1 MLDLLRQRRSIR
13 KFTDKKIETE
23 KINILKEALVRSP
36 TSKNSKPWTFI
47 FVEDKEMLRKLSR
60 SKPHGSSFLS
70 GAPLGIVICG
80 DSEKSDVWVEDC
92 SIASIIVQLAAQ
104 SIGLGSCWIQIRKRQ
119 YNDTR
124 SSEAYI
130 QGLLGIPE
138 NRHVESVIAI
148 GYPAHTRAGAADNE
162 LDYHKIRMEK
172 FSS

>member
-1 MLDLLRQRRSIR
+1 MIDLLRQRRSIR
-13 KFTDKKIETE
+13 KFTDRKIESE

-47 FVEDKEMLRKLSR
+47 FVEDKDMLNKLSL

-80 DSEKSDVWVEDC
+80 DKEKSDVWVEDC
-92 SIASIIVQLAAQ
+92 SIASIIVQLVAQ
-104 SIGLGSCWIQIRKRQ
+104 SIGLGSCWIQIRRRQ
-119 YNDTR
+119 HDDNR

-138 NRHVESVIAI
+138 NLHVESIIAV
-148 GYPAHTRAGAADNE
+148 GYPVRTRTGVAESE

-172 FSS
+172 L